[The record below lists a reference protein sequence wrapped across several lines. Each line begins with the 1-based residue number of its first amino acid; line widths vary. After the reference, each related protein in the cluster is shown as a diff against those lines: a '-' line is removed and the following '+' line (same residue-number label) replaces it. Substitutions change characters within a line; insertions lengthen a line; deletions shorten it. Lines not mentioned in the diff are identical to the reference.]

1 METDLVYTAKCA
13 NHGSNARNPALSQR
27 LQKQHRY
34 PPHQSAHL
42 SPSIQLFSSIR
53 EARENNMSEKMD
65 DRRTTNAEEDSDD
78 DEEEEEEEEPI
89 IGLNLIPSFFRSE
102 APSREAMCNCLE
114 VKCGILPS
122 CQTCASNGGNS
133 GSSSYA
139 TVTPT
144 LKKVK
149 TSTEDESMTTLPQY
163 LSSNALYSRLHAPSS
178 ELEKLQ
184 LELIRQTGGHSAAI
198 SIYDK
203 SHGLSKRHANVLSCS
218 ASPDGDTVLMQLCT
232 RTPKDK
238 ESQELLSGQILAF
251 IRLYVENDQSLLFVR
266 NTTGLNALAIA
277 GITNKRTV
285 SHYLV
290 RLYQAMDQDLNEQNA
305 HGQTLLHLL
314 ARQGDSCSDTLDL
327 LLNLKHSVMDKTRL
341 FRYDVVDQ
349 AQRTPLD
356 EAMTSANIY
365 STGKSRRVFQE
376 TVRLFYDVI
385 QEDAAQLVEGSQDH
399 NRTTSSS
406 SSSTLTFRNF

>member
-1 METDLVYTAKCA
+1 
-13 NHGSNARNPALSQR
+13 
-27 LQKQHRY
+27 
-34 PPHQSAHL
+34 
-42 SPSIQLFSSIR
+42 
-53 EARENNMSEKMD
+53 MSEKME
-65 DRRTTNAEEDSDD
+65 DRRRTHGEKDSDVEG
-78 DEEEEEEEEPI
+78 EEEEEEEQPI

-114 VKCGILPS
+114 VKCGLLPS

-149 TSTEDESMTTLPQY
+149 TSAEDDESITNLPQY
-163 LSSNALYSRLHAPSS
+163 MSSNALYSRLHAPKS

-184 LELIRQTGGHSAAI
+184 HELIRQTGGHSAAI

-203 SHGLSKRHANVLSCS
+203 SHSLSKRHANVLSCS
-218 ASPDGDTVLMQLCT
+218 ASPNGDTVLMQLCT

-238 ESQELLSGQILAF
+238 ESEELLSGQILAF
-251 IRLYVENDQSLLFVR
+251 IRLYVENDPSLLFVR

-277 GITNKRTV
+277 GITNKRAVT
-285 SHYLV
+285 HYLV

-314 ARQGDSCSDTLDL
+314 ARQGDSCSDTLEL
-327 LLNLKHSVMDKTRL
+327 LLNLKHSVMNETRL
-341 FRYDVVDQ
+341 LRYDVVDQ

-356 EAMTSANIY
+356 EAMTSANIF
-365 STGKSRRVFQE
+365 STGKTRRVFQE

-385 QEDAAQLVEGSQDH
+385 QEDAAQFVEGSHDDNH
-399 NRTTSSS
+399 E
-406 SSSTLTFRNF
+406 STLTFRNF